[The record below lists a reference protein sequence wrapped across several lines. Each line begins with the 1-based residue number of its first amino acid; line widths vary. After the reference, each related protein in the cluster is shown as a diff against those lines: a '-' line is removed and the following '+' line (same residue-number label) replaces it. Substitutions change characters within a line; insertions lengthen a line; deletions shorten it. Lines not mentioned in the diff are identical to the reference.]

1 MDRLTEYKRGF
12 HWLYLWSI
20 CYIII
25 VYVSPIIFYKSSFDV
40 GKSLPLPLVML
51 VLNLII
57 AISFVNNLI
66 WGKYETWNY
75 RNRKDCN

>member
-1 MDRLTEYKRGF
+1 MDRITEYKRGF

-25 VYVSPIIFYKSSFDV
+25 VYVYPIIFYKSSFDV

-57 AISFVNNLI
+57 AIF
-66 WGKYETWNY
+66 GKKRIKYI
-75 RNRKDCN
+75 